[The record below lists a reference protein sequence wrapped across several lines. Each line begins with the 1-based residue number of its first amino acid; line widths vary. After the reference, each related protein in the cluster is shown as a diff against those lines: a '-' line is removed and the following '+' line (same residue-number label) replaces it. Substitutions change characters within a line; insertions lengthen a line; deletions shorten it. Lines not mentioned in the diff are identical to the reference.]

1 MRGMK
6 KCASKMQS
14 ITAENILLLAHRGT
28 LAKLFARYLLT
39 LCAVSQSLLLLKG
52 SGVLYP
58 MIGCQKGLLAL
69 SLWAAMAE
77 PCRGTGQGGC
87 CCCRQHAN
95 GTGSAMLALAG
106 ELQPFYPP
114 IPD

>member
-58 MIGCQKGLLAL
+58 MIWLPERAPG
-69 SLWAAMAE
+69 SFSV
-77 PCRGTGQGGC
+77 GGD
-87 CCCRQHAN
+87 
-95 GTGSAMLALAG
+95 G
-106 ELQPFYPP
+106 
-114 IPD
+114 